1 MVLNKGIPFTEI
13 IKSLPSTAPFVGPE
27 SLERRVGK
35 NFNLRLGANESNFG
49 MSSKAFEAIQKG
61 IHEASWYGDPEN
73 YELRCCLAEIH
84 NITPDEICVA
94 GGIDDLLGLVVRVIV
109 SKGTSVVTS
118 MGGYPTFY
126 YHVVGFSGILSFVPY
141 IDDCENTEGLLNI
154 ALESNSPL
162 IFFANPDN
170 PMGTWHDE
178 RHVQKFIESI
188 PLGKLL
194 ILDEA
199 YFEFSPKDSVP
210 PIDTKNERVIR
221 MRTFSKAHGMAG
233 LRIGYA
239 IANKK
244 IINTL
249 NKVRLHFA
257 VSRIAQIGALA
268 SLKDD
273 KHVKDVVYKVNQG
286 KEEYYKLAKE
296 LDLKYI
302 ESGTNFVSFDLG
314 TEDRAKQI
322 LNALEKEGVF
332 VRMSSVPVLSR
343 CIRVTVGNT
352 SQRKIFSEI
361 FKNVLEKQKET

>member
-109 SKGTSVVTS
+109 SKRTSVVTS
-118 MGGYPTFY
+118 LGGYPTFN

-199 YFEFSPKDSVP
+199 YFEFSPKDSIP

-249 NKVRLHFA
+249 NLLRKENNYVFTTGGIGPTHDDITA
-257 VSRIAQIGALA
+257 QSVSKAFGIKYELLNIRKPDDGSIVKRI
-268 SLKDD
+268 
-273 KHVKDVVYKVNQG
+273 
-286 KEEYYKLAKE
+286 
-296 LDLKYI
+296 
-302 ESGTNFVSFDLG
+302 
-314 TEDRAKQI
+314 
-322 LNALEKEGVF
+322 KEGFVF
-332 VRMSSVPVLSR
+332 MFRHRVLFLF
-343 CIRVTVGNT
+343 GMT
-352 SQRKIFSEI
+352 SFMV
-361 FKNVLEKQKET
+361 FCVVLIILWNLV